1 MKALIGAIVALFR
14 PARGLDKVGAAAKWL
29 WVPLAL
35 LLMVSAVIK
44 AGVGTPLQMIE
55 LAEQAD
61 IAFEEQMQQ
70 LPEEERELIEESIAE
85 EEAVA
90 READIVEVSPADAQF
105 GGVIAAAG
113 VVTGG
118 LGAILGLL
126 YMATFFFIAAKT
138 WAVPVGYTVMLT
150 VASISLIPHAIRN
163 FIQSAYMTA
172 TGDFLAHPGLS
183 ALVAPGD
190 PLTPPGA
197 AYAVLQQID
206 AWVIWGL
213 LVLLLAL
220 LSQAVGFNRKQA
232 ITAMIAFVVVTG
244 ILGAVPTLVGGML
257 MGGMM

>member
-14 PARGLDKVGAAAKWL
+14 PSRGLEKVGTAAKWL
-29 WVPLAL
+29 WAPLAL
-35 LLMVSAVIK
+35 LLLASAVIK

-55 LAEQAD
+55 LREQAD

-70 LPEEERELIEESIAE
+70 LPEEERALMEESIAE

-90 READIVEVSPADAQF
+90 LETDVVEISPADDQF

-126 YMATFFFIAAKT
+126 YVATFFFIAAKT
-138 WAVPVGYTVMLT
+138 WAVPVGYTTMLT
-150 VASISLIPHAIRN
+150 VASLSLVPHAMRN

-172 TGDFLAHPGLS
+172 TGEFLAHPGLS
-183 ALVAPGD
+183 ALVAPSD
-190 PLTPPGA
+190 PLAPVGA

-213 LVLLLAL
+213 AVLALAL
-220 LSQAVGFNRKQA
+220 LSQTVGFNRKQA
-232 ITAMIAFVVVTG
+232 MTVMIAFVVVTG